1 MNILFLGY
9 GKMGSAL
16 GEMWLSGKVA
26 QKIVAID
33 PHASGLVYQADCL
46 VDIECVQGTRFDV
59 IVVAVKP
66 NLVTDVLEKL
76 SAEILS
82 GACIVSLAAGVS
94 VSSVESATAT
104 KVPIVRAMPNAA
116 VQVNAGCT
124 ALYTN
129 HPLAD
134 YRFELINKLFE
145 SVGKAFWLDKEE
157 QLDAVTAISGSG
169 PAYYH
174 LFSEAL
180 ADAAESLG
188 LPASL
193 SRDLVACT
201 AYGAAKLQCLP
212 EANLQMLRHTVTSPN
227 GTTHA
232 AIEVFEQDY
241 ALRELIIAASNAA
254 YNRARELS
262 GSTSMDPLQ
271 RRNSAFFE

>member
-1 MNILFLGY
+1 
-9 GKMGSAL
+9 MGSAL
-16 GEMWLSGKVA
+16 GEMWLSKKVA
-26 QKIVAID
+26 HKIVAVD
-33 PHASGLVYQADCL
+33 PQAPCLVYQADCL
-46 VDIECVQGTRFDV
+46 ADIACVQDTQFDV

-76 SAEILS
+76 SAQILS
-82 GACIVSLAAGVS
+82 EACIVSLAAGVS
-94 VSSVESATAT
+94 VRSLDLATLVD
-104 KVPIVRAMPNAA
+104 VPVVRAMPNAA

-129 HPLAD
+129 HSLSD
-134 YRFELINKLFE
+134 YRVELINNLFE

-193 SRDLVACT
+193 SKDLVACT

-212 EANLQMLRHTVTSPN
+212 DADLQMLRHTVTSPN

-232 AIEVFEQDY
+232 AIEAFEEEH
-241 ALRELIIAASNAA
+241 ALRKLILAAANAA
-254 YNRARELS
+254 RSRAIELS
-262 GSTSMDPLQ
+262 GS
-271 RRNSAFFE
+271 A